1 MRSANLPPLSP
12 NMTVV
17 TRAVFKASRR
27 LIRDFNEVE
36 NLQVSRKGPYDFV
49 TNADLAS
56 EKILISELQTGRP
69 DYGFLTEESGAIKG
83 ENTSCRWIIDPI
95 DGTMNFMHGF
105 PFWCISVALEKD
117 QEVICGAVFDPIKNE
132 LFWAEK
138 GIGAF
143 LNDHRIRVGSRRSPV
158 DAVCAVSYLVSYE
171 KEGKCKSEY
180 DIIKNEA
187 AAVRRTGSIALNLAY
202 VACGRFDV
210 CAAITPINY
219 WDVAAGALLVKEA
232 GGNVTDLYGKKLETS
247 PDTLVAANMNLREK
261 ITSLFSR
268 K

>member
-1 MRSANLPPLSP
+1 MRSTNLPPLSP

-17 TRAVFKASRR
+17 TRAIFKASRR

-56 EKILISELQTGRP
+56 EKILISELQAGRP
-69 DYGFLTEESGAIKG
+69 DYGFLTEESGTIKG
-83 ENTSCRWIIDPI
+83 ENTYYRWIIDPI

-117 QEVICGAVFDPIKNE
+117 QEVICGAVFDPIRNE

-138 GIGAF
+138 GVGAF
-143 LNDHRIRVGSRRSPV
+143 LNDRRIRVSPRKSPE
-158 DAVCAVSYLVSYE
+158 DTVCVIGYLITYE
-171 KEGKCKSEY
+171 KEGKCKAEY
-180 DIIKNEA
+180 DTIKNEV

-210 CAAITPINY
+210 CASVTPINY
-219 WDVAAGALLVKEA
+219 WDIAAGVLLVKEA
-232 GGNVTDLYGKKLETS
+232 GGNTTDLYGRKPEPS
-247 PDTLVAANMNLREK
+247 PDTLVAANMDLREK
-261 ITSLFSR
+261 ITSLFLR